1 MSSPLR
7 SPIRNDAD
15 ARALE
20 QTPLDDLLT
29 ATNAFDA
36 IRQRAE
42 QDPDNIALKFLVPG
56 DVEAPPRDISFGE
69 FMAGCYQT
77 ANMFHD
83 HGLRPGEV
91 VSFLLPLCEEAYC
104 TIVGGEAAGIVNAVN
119 PMLEDWQIVK
129 ILKAANTKV
138 LVVAG
143 PELSAEI
150 WDKVAALRAE
160 LPELAVTFRVGAG
173 PTVDGVEPFTETR
186 AGYPN
191 DQLISGRQIQPGETA
206 SYFHTGGTT
215 GTPKLAQHT
224 HYMQATQI
232 WSTGQAIDYGPDDS
246 LTTGLPL
253 FHIGGSIVCGI
264 VPLAH
269 GTTLVVVSPAGFRD
283 PTTVRDMW
291 QIVHHHRITILGT
304 VPTVFG
310 ALLNSPLGNADI
322 SSVRHG
328 FTGGAPLPTEVG
340 RALIKTMGKPL
351 LEGYGMT
358 ETTSFVTMLPRNGE
372 PAVGSAG
379 IVVPHCKV
387 RTVELDADGEVLR
400 DCDVDEIGV
409 VIMGGPGVT
418 PGYVQEQYNEGALMA
433 DGWLNSGDLGRFD
446 SKGLLWLTGRAK
458 DLIIRGGHNIDPAV
472 IEETLHQHPA
482 VELAAAI
489 GKPDSYAG
497 ELPIAYVQLKP
508 GAEASADELQAFAR
522 EHIPERAAN
531 PANLFL
537 LDEMPQTAVGKIF
550 KPALRWDA
558 IERVFT
564 ELLAPVAEAAGVE
577 ITVSAGASD
586 IHGTLVNVAVVGA
599 NSDDGLIGKIDDV
612 LSPFTVKYQ
621 ITT

>member
-1 MSSPLR
+1 MRELLR
-7 SPIRNDAD
+7 NSGD

-20 QTPLDDLLT
+20 QTPIEDLLT

-56 DVEAPPRDISFGE
+56 DVEAPPWDIRYGHFI
-69 FMAGCYQT
+69 AGCYQT
-77 ANMFHD
+77 ANMLHD

-129 ILKAANTKV
+129 ILKAANTKI
-138 LVVAG
+138 LIAAG

-160 LPELAVTFRVGAG
+160 LPELAVTFRVGDG
-173 PTVDGVEPFTETR
+173 PVVYGVKPFTETR
-186 AGYPN
+186 AGYP
-191 DQLISGRQIQPGETA
+191 DDHLVSGRQIQPGETA

-232 WSTGQAIDYGPDDS
+232 WSTGEAIDYGPGDS

-253 FHIGGSIVCGI
+253 FHIGGSIVCGL

-283 PTTVRDMW
+283 PSTVRDMW
-291 QIVHHHRITILGT
+291 RLVERHRITILGT

-310 ALLNSPLGNADI
+310 ALLNSPVGETDI
-322 SSVRHG
+322 SSLRHG

-358 ETTSFVTMLPRNGE
+358 ETTSFVTMLPRNG
-372 PAVGSAG
+372 PAAVGSAG
-379 IVVPHCKV
+379 MVIPHCKAKTAV
-387 RTVELDADGEVLR
+387 LDDDGNILR
-400 DCDVDEIGV
+400 DCAVDEIGV
-409 VIMGGPGVT
+409 VLMGGPGVT
-418 PGYVQEQYNEGALMA
+418 PGYVQEQYNAGALLA

-446 SKGLLWLTGRAK
+446 GDGLLWLTGRAK

-508 GAEASADELQAFAR
+508 GAEASAEELQAFAR

-531 PANLFL
+531 PVNLFL
-537 LDEMPQTAVGKIF
+537 IDVMPQTAVGKIF

-558 IERVFT
+558 TERVFS
-564 ELLAPVAEAAGVE
+564 ELLAPVAEAAGAE
-577 ITVSAGASD
+577 INVSAGVSD
-586 IHGTLVNVAVVGA
+586 AHGTLVTVSV
-599 NSDDGLIGKIDDV
+599 NSARDREALAEDINRV
-612 LSPFTVKYQ
+612 LSPFTTKYQ
-621 ITT
+621 IS

>member
-1 MSSPLR
+1 MR
-7 SPIRNDAD
+7 SPIRDNTD

-20 QTPLDDLLT
+20 QTPLDELLT
-29 ATNAFDA
+29 AANAFDA

-42 QDPDNIALKFLVPG
+42 ADPDNIALKFLAPG
-56 DVEAPPRDISFGE
+56 DVEAPAHEVSFGQL
-69 FMAGCYQT
+69 MAGSYQT

-104 TIVGGEAAGIVNAVN
+104 TILGGEAAGIVNAVN

-129 ILKAANTKV
+129 ILQAANSKI
-138 LVVAG
+138 LVAAG
-143 PELSAEI
+143 PEMSPEI
-150 WDKVAALRAE
+150 WAKVETLRSA
-160 LPELAVTFRVGAG
+160 LPELSVTFQVGAG
-173 PTVDGVEPFTETR
+173 ALADGVKSFTGTR
-186 AGYPN
+186 ADYP
-191 DQLISGRQIQPGETA
+191 DDHLISGRQIQPGDIA

-224 HYMQATQI
+224 HYMQACQI
-232 WSTGQAIDYGPDDS
+232 WSTGYALDYGPDDS

-253 FHIGGSIVCGI
+253 FHIGGSIVCGL

-269 GTTLVVVSPAGFRD
+269 GTTLVVVSPNGYRD
-283 PTTVRDMW
+283 PSAVRDMW
-291 QIVHHHRITILGT
+291 QIIHQHRITILGT

-310 ALLNSPLGNADI
+310 ALLNIPIGNADI
-322 SSVRHG
+322 SSIRFG

-340 RALIKTMGKPL
+340 RALIEYLGKPL

-358 ETTSFVTMLPRNGE
+358 ETTSFVTMLPRDGE

-379 IVVPHCKV
+379 IVMPHCQV
-387 RTVELDADGEVLR
+387 RTVELGDDGGILR
-400 DCDVDEIGV
+400 DCDVDEIGA
-409 VIMGGPGVT
+409 VIMGGPSVT
-418 PGYVQEQYNEGALMA
+418 PGYVQEQYNAEALLTG
-433 DGWLNSGDLGRFD
+433 GWLNSGDLGRFD
-446 SKGLLWLTGRAK
+446 GAGRLWLTGRAK

-508 GAEASADELQAFAR
+508 DAKASVEELQAFAR
-522 EHIPERAAN
+522 RHIPERAAN
-531 PANLFL
+531 PVNLFL
-537 LDEMPQTAVGKIF
+537 LDPMPQTAVGKIF

-558 IERVFT
+558 MERVFT
-564 ELLAPVAEAAGVE
+564 ELLTPMAKAAGAA
-577 ITVSAGASD
+577 INVSAGASD
-586 IHGTLVNVAVVGA
+586 IHGTLVTITVSGG
-599 NSDDGLIGKIDDV
+599 NSGDELIQEIDQ
-612 LSPFTVKYQ
+612 LMAPFTMKYEIRQ
-621 ITT
+621 Q

>member
-1 MSSPLR
+1 MRSPLR
-7 SPIRNDAD
+7 DNAD

-20 QTPLDDLLT
+20 QTPLENLLT

-36 IRQRAE
+36 IRLRADE
-42 QDPDNIALKFLVPG
+42 DPDNIALKFLVPG
-56 DVEAPPRDISFGE
+56 DLEAPAREVSFGR
-69 FMAGCYQT
+69 FMAACYQT

-83 HGLRPGEV
+83 HGLRPGAV

-129 ILKAANTKV
+129 ILQAANCKI
-138 LVVAG
+138 LVAAG
-143 PELSAEI
+143 PEMSPEI
-150 WDKVAALRAE
+150 WAKVATLRAA
-160 LPELAVTFRVGAG
+160 LPELTVTFQVGGGDLA
-173 PTVDGVEPFTETR
+173 DGIKSFAETR
-186 AGYPN
+186 ASYP
-191 DQLISGRQIQPGETA
+191 DDHLISGRRIQPHDIA

-224 HYMQATQI
+224 HYMQASQI
-232 WSTGQAIDYGPDDS
+232 WSTGVAIDYGPEDS

-253 FHIGGSIVCGI
+253 FHIGGSIVCGL

-269 GTTLVVVSPAGFRD
+269 GTTLVVLAPNGYRD
-283 PTTVRDMW
+283 PSTVRDMW
-291 QIVHHHRITILGT
+291 RLIHQHRITILGT

-310 ALLNSPLGNADI
+310 ALLNIPIGNADI
-322 SSVRHG
+322 SSIRHG

-340 RALIKTMGKPL
+340 RALIKRLGKPL

-372 PAVGSAG
+372 AAVGSAG
-379 IVVPHCKV
+379 IVMPHCRV
-387 RTVELDADGEVLR
+387 RAVELADDGRIVR

-409 VIMGGPGVT
+409 VIMGGASVT
-418 PGYVQEQYNEGALMA
+418 PGYVQEQYNADALLP

-446 SKGLLWLTGRAK
+446 GAGRLWLTGRAK

-472 IEETLHQHPA
+472 IEEALHRHPA

-508 GAEASADELQAFAR
+508 GAQASAEELQAFAR
-522 EHIPERAAN
+522 AHIPERAAN
-531 PANLFL
+531 PVNLWL
-537 LDEMPQTAVGKIF
+537 LDAMPQTAVGKIF

-558 IERVFT
+558 IKRVFT
-564 ELLAPVAEAAGVE
+564 ELLAPVAEAADVE
-577 ITVSAGASD
+577 IAVAAGASD
-586 IHGTLVNVAVVGA
+586 VHGTLATITGTGA
-599 NSDDGLIGKIDDV
+599 NSNDELKRKIDQI
-612 LSPFTVKYQ
+612 LAPFSIKYE
-621 ITT
+621 IKS

>member
-1 MSSPLR
+1 MR
-7 SPIRNDAD
+7 QPIRNNAD

-20 QTPLDDLLT
+20 QTPLGELIP
-29 ATNAFDA
+29 AGNAFDA
-36 IRQRAE
+36 IRLRAE
-42 QDPDNIALKFLVPG
+42 KDPRNIALKFLVPG
-56 DVEAPPRDISFGE
+56 EVAAPAREVSFGA
-69 FMAGCYQT
+69 FMAGCYRA

-83 HGLRPGEV
+83 HGLRPGDV

-129 ILKAANTKV
+129 ILKAANTKI

-143 PELSAEI
+143 PELAPEI

-160 LPELAVTFRVGAG
+160 LPDLAVTFQVGGGGALG
-173 PTVDGVEPFTETR
+173 DGVKSFAETQKS
-186 AGYPN
+186 YP
-191 DQLISGRQIQPGETA
+191 DDHLISGREIQPEDTA

-224 HYMQATQI
+224 HAMQASQI
-232 WSTGQAIDYGPDDS
+232 WSTGYALDYGPDDS

-269 GTTLVVVSPAGFRD
+269 GTTLVIVSPSGFRD
-283 PTTVRDMW
+283 PTSVRDMW
-291 QIVHHHRITILGT
+291 QIVHHHRITIMGT

-310 ALLNSPLGNADI
+310 ALLNIPVGNADI
-322 SSVRHG
+322 SSVRFG
-328 FTGGAPLPTEVG
+328 FTGGAPLPREVG
-340 RALIKTMGKPL
+340 KALMKTLGKPL

-358 ETTSFVTMLPRNGE
+358 ETTSFVTMSPRDGE

-379 IVVPHCKV
+379 IVMPHCRV
-387 RTVELDADGEVLR
+387 RTVELDGGGQILR
-400 DCDVDEIGV
+400 DCEVDEIGV
-409 VIMGGPGVT
+409 VVMGGPSVT
-418 PGYVQEQYNEGALMA
+418 PGYVQTQYNDGAMLA

-446 SKGLLWLTGRAK
+446 GKGLLWLTGRAK

-482 VELAAAI
+482 VELAAAV
-489 GKPDSYAG
+489 GKPDAYAG

-508 GAEASADELQAFAR
+508 GAEASAEELQAFVR

-537 LDEMPQTAVGKIF
+537 LDTMPQTAVGKIF

-558 IERVFT
+558 IERVYG
-564 ELLAPVAEAAGVE
+564 ELLVPLAREAGLE
-577 ITVSAGASD
+577 ITVAAGASD
-586 IHGTLVNVAVVGA
+586 MHGTLVTISLGNGA
-599 NSDDGLIGKIDDV
+599 IDGQLRGQIEV
-612 LSPFTVKYQ
+612 LLAPFSFKFELLS
-621 ITT
+621 

>member
-1 MSSPLR
+1 MP
-7 SPIRNDAD
+7 SPIRDNAD

-20 QTPLDDLLT
+20 QTPLADLLT

-42 QDPDNIALKFLVPG
+42 AEPENIALKFLVPG
-56 DVEAPPRDISFGE
+56 EVEAPAREVSFGR

-91 VSFLLPLCEEAYC
+91 VSFLLPLCEEAYGI
-104 TIVGGEAAGIVNAVN
+104 IVGGEAAGIVNAVN

-129 ILKAANTKV
+129 ILQAANCKI
-138 LVVAG
+138 LVTAG
-143 PELSAEI
+143 PEMSADI
-150 WDKVAALRAE
+150 CAKVESLRAAL
-160 LPELAVTFRVGAG
+160 PDLAVTFQVGAG
-173 PTVDGVEPFTETR
+173 EAADGVKSFGETL
-186 AGYPN
+186 AGYP
-191 DQLISGRQIQPGETA
+191 DDHLISGRQIQPDDIA

-224 HYMQATQI
+224 HYMQACQI
-232 WSTGQAIDYGPDDS
+232 WSTGVAMDFGSDDS

-253 FHIGGSIVCGI
+253 FHIGGSIVCGL

-269 GTTLVVVSPAGFRD
+269 GTTLVVLAPGGYRD

-291 QIVHHHRITILGT
+291 QIIHHHRITILGT

-310 ALLNSPLGNADI
+310 ALLNIPIGNADI
-322 SSVRHG
+322 SSIRLA
-328 FTGGAPLPTEVG
+328 FTGGAPMPTEVG
-340 RALIKTMGKPL
+340 RVLMERLGKPI

-358 ETTSFVTMLPRNGE
+358 ETTSFVTMLPRDGE
-372 PAVGSAG
+372 AAVGSAG
-379 IVVPHCKV
+379 IVMPHCRV
-387 RTVELDADGEVLR
+387 RAVELADDGRIVR

-409 VIMGGPGVT
+409 VIIGGASVT
-418 PGYVQEQYNEGALMA
+418 PGYVQEQYNAEALLP

-446 SKGLLWLTGRAK
+446 SAGRLWLTGRAK

-508 GAEASADELQAFAR
+508 DAQASAEELQAFAR

-531 PANLFL
+531 PVNLFL
-537 LDEMPQTAVGKIF
+537 LDLMPQTAVGKIF

-577 ITVSAGASD
+577 IAVAAGASD
-586 IHGTLVNVAVVGA
+586 VHGTLATITVTGA
-599 NSDDGLIGKIDDV
+599 ENSDELVQKIDQV
-612 LSPFTVKYQ
+612 LASFSIKYE
-621 ITT
+621 ISS